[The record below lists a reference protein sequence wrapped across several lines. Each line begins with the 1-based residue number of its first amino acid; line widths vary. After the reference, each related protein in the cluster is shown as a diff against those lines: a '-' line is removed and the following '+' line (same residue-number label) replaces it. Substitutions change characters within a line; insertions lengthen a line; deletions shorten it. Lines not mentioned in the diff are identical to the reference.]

1 MLAFIYFFFAASD
14 GIEAPVLEGP
24 TSKLFGYSM
33 RELLL
38 LGGMIFVLAAALFL
52 FAYLTR
58 KKQAVI
64 GPANSRAIYRSE
76 PDDDEPE
83 SERRRYRKK
92 RRRRHHPELLPRNPT
107 LQETGGL
114 PPLRPEEGP
123 AEPTQ

>member
-1 MLAFIYFFFAASD
+1 MLGFIYCFLAAVD
-14 GIEAPVLEGP
+14 VYEQPVIEGQ
-24 TSKLFGYSM
+24 TNKLFGYSM

-38 LGGMIFVLAAALFL
+38 LGGMVFVLAAALFL

-64 GPANSRAIYRSE
+64 GPANSRAIYRAESE
-76 PDDDEPE
+76 DDEPE